1 MRPAADLHISRMWDV
16 FSSPAEGVVWD
27 SSRHCWIA
35 QPVLKNVASQYFA
48 PAVLG
53 MEGAKCEAMKCRRA
67 MELEAGM
74 DPSVQMATMDQP
86 KQAGSSMHPGAR
98 RGGSSLTSED
108 NQSRLPNQRSP
119 TSRTPPVRS
128 PPRVQSRTQS
138 PQQSRSPVPS
148 AGNTQRL
155 PPRTNSAPRVARIAQ
170 TRQAAG
176 RITVISHEK
185 VVGGSSRDN
194 SPVVRDARHG
204 TAVGREGSPGSF
216 SGARRAYSP
225 LTGRREAEPKQ
236 PREPH
241 RPREGMARRQDA
253 ADSRRPREAGRQ
265 RPKQVMLQLQE
276 LQSKVEQMQEEASRE
291 RSEKE
296 SLRRTNEQLRLQV
309 DKLLKVAS
317 IRMGRLD
324 ESGAIA
330 EVEASLGSRAS
341 ASLRSVGS
349 ANDTDSVGSSGAPV
363 QDAHTVAATVR
374 NSQSRDSCE
383 TESLASSAAAA
394 QALQN
399 QKVLLS
405 KADEAVDEFH
415 TSERVVKEE
424 LTRDSGAKSLPSSI
438 EAPVR
443 SAAKKKAISDSAVA
457 GRSQSLG
464 SRSNAS
470 SKTGLAGA
478 SLGRSLQARATVAR
492 SCDALRREPEVSDVP
507 GSPLR
512 SPGSPNGVSS
522 ARVAIASPIGGWRG
536 NGSTA
541 PLASGVMPVAGAS
554 TIRYA

>member
-1 MRPAADLHISRMWDV
+1 MM
-16 FSSPAEGVVWD
+16 
-27 SSRHCWIA
+27 
-35 QPVLKNVASQYFA
+35 
-48 PAVLG
+48 
-53 MEGAKCEAMKCRRA
+53 M
-67 MELEAGM
+67 
-74 DPSVQMATMDQP
+74 
-86 KQAGSSMHPGAR
+86 
-98 RGGSSLTSED
+98 
-108 NQSRLPNQRSP
+108 
-119 TSRTPPVRS
+119 
-128 PPRVQSRTQS
+128 
-138 PQQSRSPVPS
+138 
-148 AGNTQRL
+148 
-155 PPRTNSAPRVARIAQ
+155 
-170 TRQAAG
+170 
-176 RITVISHEK
+176 
-185 VVGGSSRDN
+185 
-194 SPVVRDARHG
+194 
-204 TAVGREGSPGSF
+204 
-216 SGARRAYSP
+216 
-225 LTGRREAEPKQ
+225 
-236 PREPH
+236 
-241 RPREGMARRQDA
+241 
-253 ADSRRPREAGRQ
+253 
-265 RPKQVMLQLQE
+265 QLQE

-296 SLRRTNEQLRLQV
+296 ALRRTNEQLRLQV

-317 IRMGRLD
+317 IRIGRLD

-341 ASLRSVGS
+341 ASLRSSQGGS

-394 QALQN
+394 QASQN

-405 KADEAVDEFH
+405 KADEADHLWVKAVDQFH
-415 TSERVVKEE
+415 TSERVAKEE

-470 SKTGLAGA
+470 SKTGLGGA

-492 SCDALRREPEVSDVP
+492 SCDALRREPEVSDAP

-536 NGSTA
+536 NGCTA